1 MPLAML
7 RDLFEFRFQLQEN
20 DTREA
25 VRQKVE
31 AGFVEVF
38 GAGDEG
44 QMRAHILGQWLGFD
58 FSSSPHLQ
66 GVLSDP
72 EQLRNRG
79 LMYLGEYFKGLCA
92 GAPCGCLPGRH
103 PLGR

>member
-25 VRQKVE
+25 VREKVE

-38 GAGDEG
+38 GKGDEG

-58 FSSSPHLQ
+58 FSTSPHLQ
-66 GVLSDP
+66 GVLADP

-92 GAPCGCLPGRH
+92 SGSGGRLPGGH
-103 PLGR
+103 PLGG